1 MHSDS
6 ATWERLYRLLA
17 EDDYDQT
24 VYGYR
29 VDSSGHAMKPFLFCW
44 YMHDNLIENIRD
56 KYGPGEYRLLIRKG
70 RTMVFSGYIA
80 LAAPLRNRRVR

>member
-6 ATWERLYRLLA
+6 ATWDKLYLLLA
-17 EDDYDQT
+17 EDDPDQT

-29 VDSSGHAMKPFLFCW
+29 VDSRGRAVKPYLFCW
-44 YMHDNLIENIRD
+44 YMHQDLLENIRD

-70 RTMVFSGYIA
+70 RTMVFSGYIG
-80 LAAPLRNRRVR
+80 LAGLDRNRQL